1 MKDIIRPTLVLL
13 IICLIASV
21 ILAIIYKQ
29 TAPLIAQNKLRAEEQ
44 ARKTVLPEAETF
56 RPVLDGDQI
65 VYYEGLNED
74 SALVGYVFSC
84 FQYGYSSDVKTMVGL
99 TTDLMINAITVVS
112 QMETPGLGANCTR
125 PGFLDQFSG
134 KNPADIYVDK
144 DGGDIQSLTGA
155 TITSRAVTNA
165 IRDTFLKIRDRM

>member
-13 IICLIASV
+13 IICVIASV

-29 TAPLIAQNKLRAEEQ
+29 TAPLIAENKLLAEEQ
-44 ARKTVLPEAETF
+44 ARKTVLPDAATF
-56 RPVLDGDQI
+56 QPVLDGEE
-65 VYYEGLNED
+65 VLYYKGFNAD

-99 TTDLMINAITVVS
+99 TTDLKINAITVVS
-112 QMETPGLGANCTR
+112 QMETPGLGANCTKTS
-125 PGFLDQFSG
+125 FLDQFSG
-134 KNPADIYVDK
+134 KNPADIYVNK
-144 DGGDIQSLTGA
+144 DGGDIQALTGA

-165 IRDTFLKIRDRM
+165 IRDTFLKIQDRL